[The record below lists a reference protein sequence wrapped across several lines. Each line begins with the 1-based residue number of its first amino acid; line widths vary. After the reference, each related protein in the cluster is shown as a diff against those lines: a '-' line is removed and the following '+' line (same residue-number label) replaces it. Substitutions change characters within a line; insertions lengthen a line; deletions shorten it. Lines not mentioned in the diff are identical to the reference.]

1 LEITMAEPARDPSER
16 APSIDYSQSKN
27 HLRTPPRDE
36 RQRFGRGSQARPVLV
51 EGPSSATA
59 PAARRVASLDALR
72 GFTIFWILGG
82 DTLAWALKEM
92 AADQPGLFA
101 AAGRFIGTQL
111 QHVDWEGFRFYDLIF
126 PMFIFVTGVSIVFSL
141 STMVDREGRSAAR
154 WRVLRRAALLFVLG
168 LIYYGGVSQ
177 NWPEIRLLGVLQR
190 IALCYLFASLLF
202 LNFNLRGLV
211 VAFVTLLVGYWA
223 LLTFVPVPWIGP
235 GQFAQGANLADWIDE
250 QYLPGRKW
258 TPPWDPEGM
267 LSTLPAIA
275 TCLLG
280 VFAGLLLKNS
290 TFSPQQKTLSLVGTG
305 VVLVAAGF
313 LWGMQFPVIKSIWTS
328 SFVLV
333 AGGFSLLLLGAFY
346 QVMDNWN
353 QRRWSPVFMWLGA
366 NAITLYFLYGLVDF
380 QQLGRRFVGGD
391 IGDFLDAHLVPGAG
405 KVAAA
410 VLSLGLVIGIANFLY
425 RRKIFLRV

>member
-1 LEITMAEPARDPSER
+1 MAEPARDPSER
-16 APSIDYSQSKN
+16 APSIDYGQSKN
-27 HLRTPPRDE
+27 HLRTPPRDD
-36 RQRFGRGSQARPVLV
+36 RQRFSRGPQARPVTV
-51 EGPSSATA
+51 EGLSSATA
-59 PAARRVASLDALR
+59 PAARRFASLDALR

-92 AADQPGLFA
+92 AADHPGPFA

-202 LNFNLRGLV
+202 LHLDLRGLV

-223 LLTFVPVPWIGP
+223 LMTFVPVPGV
-235 GQFAQGANLADWIDE
+235 GAGSFSKEANLARWIDYH
-250 QYLPGRKW
+250 YLPGQLVHGD
-258 TPPWDPEGM
+258 WDSEGL
-267 LSTLPAIA
+267 LSTLPAVGS
-275 TCLLG
+275 CLLG
-280 VFAGLLLKNS
+280 VLAGLLLKDVRLES
-290 TFSPQQKTLSLVGTG
+290 LQKARWFTG
-305 VVLVAAGF
+305 SGIVLVAAGY
-313 LWGMQFPVIKSIWTS
+313 LWGLQFPVIKPIWTS

-333 AGGFSLLLLGAFY
+333 AGGYSLLLLGTFY
-346 QVMDNWN
+346 LLIDVWEH
-353 QRRWSPVFMWLGA
+353 RAWSTVFLWFGA
-366 NAITLYFLYGLVDF
+366 NAIALYMINNMVGF
-380 QQLGRRFVGGD
+380 QGVAFKLVGGD
-391 IGDFLDAHLVPGAG
+391 IYNFLDANVTRGAG
-405 KVAAA
+405 SLVNVAVA
-410 VLSLGLVIGIANFLY
+410 VTLAIVLARYLY
-425 RRKIFLRV
+425 QRQIFVRV

>member
-1 LEITMAEPARDPSER
+1 MAEPARDPSER
-16 APSIDYSQSKN
+16 ASAIDFGQART
-27 HLRTPPRDE
+27 HFRTPPWDDRH
-36 RQRFGRGSQARPVLV
+36 RVSRGQARPIEL
-51 EGPSSATA
+51 PLAAAA
-59 PAARRVASLDALR
+59 PAARRVASVDALR

-82 DTLAWALKEM
+82 DALAWALKDM
-92 AADQPGLFA
+92 AADKTGPFA

-111 QHVDWEGFRFYDLIF
+111 QHADWEGFRFYDLIF

-141 STMVDREGRSAAR
+141 STLVEREGNAAAHS
-154 WRVLRRAALLFVLG
+154 RVLRRAALLFVLG
-168 LIYYGGVSQ
+168 LIYYGGMSQ

-211 VAFVTLLVGYWA
+211 VAFAALLVGYWA
-223 LLTFVPVPWIGP
+223 LLTFVPVPSIGV
-235 GQFAQGANLADWIDE
+235 GQFTPGANLADWIDE
-250 QYLPGRKW
+250 NYLPGRKW
-258 TPPWDPEGM
+258 NGPWDPEGL

-280 VFAGLLLKNS
+280 VFAGMLLKNS
-290 TFSPQQKTLSLVGTG
+290 KISPRQKSLWLAGAGIVLVG
-305 VVLVAAGF
+305 VGF
-313 LWGMQFPVIKSIWTS
+313 IWGLQFPIIKNIWTS

-346 QVMDNWN
+346 QIIDNWG
-353 QRRWSPVFMWLGA
+353 RRKWSPVFMWLGA

-380 QQLGRRFVGGD
+380 QQLARRFVGGD
-391 IGDFLDAHLVPGAG
+391 VGDFLDAHLAPGAG
-405 KVAAA
+405 DVAAA
-410 VLSLGLVIGIANFLY
+410 ATCLVLIVAIANFLY